1 MKYFKLILTNNFI
14 SRWNKFLRFKS
25 INFGTRFKKRVRFP
39 TILQVFLISQR
50 ITRNRIVFSREFIKK
65 QIIYQE
71 KTRKSPRI
79 NDHFQGHARPSIFHP
94 PSWIKIPKFRSN
106 RARISAGI
114 SQWGRQRER
123 KSGHRV
129 ARLSSRGGRVI
140 DSNPPSKLSSRPL
153 SYSSSPLAMLL
164 ASNQRQSDSQTLSI
178 ADRTKTL
185 ADHCPLKWIPSRN
198 SRFPLEPT
206 ECPLPPSS
214 CSARYHLSS
223 SLIGTINVGEVVL
236 SIGANDCCAA
246 RFWRMKIFENG
257 CVGKV

>member
-94 PSWIKIPKFRSN
+94 PSWIKIPKFRPN

-140 DSNPPSKLSSRPL
+140 DSNPPSKLSSRPSNRSPTPCHTAPHPWRCSL
-153 SYSSSPLAMLL
+153 PVISDSPTVRLSPLRIAQRHWRIIVLWNGYRAGIL
-164 ASNQRQSDSQTLSI
+164 GFRSNQRNALS
-178 ADRTKTL
+178 
-185 ADHCPLKWIPSRN
+185 
-198 SRFPLEPT
+198 
-206 ECPLPPSS
+206 LPP
-214 CSARYHLSS
+214 LVPPD
-223 SLIGTINVGEVVL
+223 TIFPRLLLG
-236 SIGANDCCAA
+236 
-246 RFWRMKIFENG
+246 R
-257 CVGKV
+257 